1 MELESRISRGARA
14 KEILESD
21 IYLGAFADIKQE
33 ILEQWEQSPA
43 RDEHGREKLYLM
55 LAMLAKVQVALTRV
69 MDTGTLAQAELGHLR
84 TMEER
89 QREYLGLD

>member
-33 ILEQWEQSPA
+33 ILEQWEF
-43 RDEHGREKLYLM
+43 
-55 LAMLAKVQVALTRV
+55 
-69 MDTGTLAQAELGHLR
+69 
-84 TMEER
+84 
-89 QREYLGLD
+89 